1 MRFSNWISLVIGAIE
16 TSCFVWAC
24 YGFPNLQYAFEK
36 KKLFMSE
43 RCTAEE
49 IACTFHIFVFQ
60 YKTYNKLMS
69 FSWDLL

>member
-36 KKLFMSE
+36 KKLFMAE
-43 RCTAEE
+43 KCTAEE
-49 IACTFHIFVFQ
+49 IACTVYIFGFQ
-60 YKTYNKLMS
+60 YKSNNKSMI
-69 FSWDLL
+69 FSWNLL